1 MRKLDKQ
8 YEGSENISKLIAGY
22 ILTKTTKQISDK
34 RRSLHKSLVRREKD
48 QDWKKQLEKEGEHLV
63 SMVCRWMVD

>member
-1 MRKLDKQ
+1 MELLRKLDKQ
-8 YEGSENISKLIAGY
+8 YEGSENISKLIAEY

-48 QDWKKQLEKEGEHLV
+48 QD
-63 SMVCRWMVD
+63 